1 MPRDY
6 RWGLRPGWVG
16 SRWYCKR
23 WIGWRAGVRWREDEL
38 VGVKLEGQ
46 CREVEARG
54 REEAER
60 RGREQSLGEGEEE
73 LRNVELVRL

>member
-1 MPRDY
+1 MVTEAR
-6 RWGLRPGWVG
+6 L
-16 SRWYCKR
+16 
-23 WIGWRAGVRWREDEL
+23 AGVETVLQEVDRLEGAEVRWRDPEL

-46 CREVEARG
+46 CRDVEARG

-73 LRNVELVRL
+73 LKKC

>member
-1 MPRDY
+1 MAGVEKVLQEVDR
-6 RWGLRPGWVG
+6 LE
-16 SRWYCKR
+16 
-23 WIGWRAGVRWREDEL
+23 RAGVRWREDEL
-38 VGVKLEGQ
+38 VGVKWEGQ

-73 LRNVELVRL
+73 L

>member
-1 MPRDY
+1 MEVAKR
-6 RWGLRPGWVG
+6 LQVG
-16 SRWYCKR
+16 TEARLAGVETVLQEVDR
-23 WIGWRAGVRWREDEL
+23 LERAGVRWREDEL
-38 VGVKLEGQ
+38 LGVKLEGQ

-73 LRNVELVRL
+73 L

>member
-1 MPRDY
+1 MGTEARLAGVETVLQEVD
-6 RWGLRPGWVG
+6 RLE
-16 SRWYCKR
+16 
-23 WIGWRAGVRWREDEL
+23 RAGVRWREDEL

-73 LRNVELVRL
+73 L

>member
-1 MPRDY
+1 MVTEAR
-6 RWGLRPGWVG
+6 L
-16 SRWYCKR
+16 
-23 WIGWRAGVRWREDEL
+23 AGVETVLQEVDRLEGAEVRWRDAEL

-46 CREVEARG
+46 CREVEASG

-73 LRNVELVRL
+73 LKNVELFWL